1 MPNGKSGL
9 GLFHSAMKPA
19 RARLN
24 VLLARDAR
32 LGLVIRHGPAKPV
45 CTLLW
50 NRKKD
55 EFTPGQ

>member
-1 MPNGKSGL
+1 
-9 GLFHSAMKPA
+9 MKPA